1 MDNNTAADL
10 LDGLKDAIDTSE
22 HDFGELT
29 LDDAL
34 DLAVASLRR
43 GAGKDAPTSLYS
55 LMEKQS
61 RLMNLLG
68 VGRPVLGVLDGNLV
82 RDTLIQLAGEA
93 HEAIDPLMVTT
104 KPWKQGADQA
114 QILAE
119 VSDEVTDVLFFLLEV
134 WLQLGWT
141 AETVVAWYQQKYER
155 NLKRLQ
161 EASV

>member
-1 MDNNTAADL
+1 MQNNTAADVL
-10 LDGLKDAIDTSE
+10 ASLKKIDNAL
-22 HDFGELT
+22 ELGW
-29 LDDAL
+29 DKHSVDEAL
-34 DLAVASLRR
+34 DLAIASLNRA
-43 GAGKDAPTSLYS
+43 AGKDAPTSLYR
-55 LMEKQS
+55 LMDQQS

-82 RDTLIQLAGEA
+82 RDTLVQLAGEA

-104 KPWKQGADQA
+104 KPWKQGVDQA
-114 QILAE
+114 QVLAE
-119 VSDEVTDVLFFLLEV
+119 VSDEVTDVFFFLLEV

-141 AETVVAWYQQKYER
+141 PETVVAWYQQKYER